1 MWTSP
6 ESVLSKTAP
15 GASCVPVRLAGFG
28 SATPGHRAGPDELAA
43 VVAEVW
49 PKLARHLGPL
59 LDQSSCVGRRLVRPP
74 AELATPLTPA
84 AQTAAYR
91 QVAPALAE
99 AAAAQALSDAGVG
112 AGEIGLLVV
121 ASCTGFVLPGI
132 DVMLVPRLGL
142 RADVVRMPFTVF
154 GCGGGAAGLA
164 RACDWVRGHPEQAA
178 LVVAVETPSL
188 TFRPDD
194 TSMDNLLSA
203 LVFGDGAAAVVVTPG
218 EQGLTVGRTQ
228 SAVVPDTGDALGY
241 QLADDGLQVV
251 LSRRL
256 PGLLAEVLPE
266 LVRGFLGDR
275 PPAGLDAVAVHP
287 GGPAILTAVERSLEL
302 SAAQTE
308 ASWNTLRRTGNTSS
322 AAILAVLAELARS
335 LPAPRGRGLAIGFGP
350 GLAIELLELEWR
362 C

>member
-1 MWTSP
+1 
-6 ESVLSKTAP
+6 V
-15 GASCVPVRLAGFG
+15 V
-28 SATPGHRAGPDELAA
+28 AA
-43 VVAEVW
+43 VW
-49 PKLARHLGPL
+49 PDAARHLRPL
-59 LDQSSCVGRRLVRPP
+59 LEQSSCVGRRLVRPP

-99 AAAAQALSDAGVG
+99 EAAAQALAAAAIA
-112 AGEIGLLVV
+112 AGEVGLLVV

-142 RADVVRMPFTVF
+142 RADVVRMPFSVF

-164 RACDWVRGHPEQAA
+164 RACDWSRAHPEQAA
-178 LVVAVETPSL
+178 LVVAVEVPSL

-194 TSMDNLLSA
+194 TSVDNLLSA

-218 EQGLTVGRTQ
+218 EQGLTVGRSR

-241 QLADDGLQVV
+241 QLADTGLQVV

-256 PGLLAEVLPE
+256 PRLLADVLAE
-266 LVRGFLGDR
+266 LVQEFLGDQ
-275 PPAGLDAVAVHP
+275 PPAELDAIAVHP
-287 GGPAILTAVERSLEL
+287 GGPAILTAVERSLRL
-302 SAAQTE
+302 SVAQTA
-308 ASWNTLRRTGNTSS
+308 ASWATLGRTGNTSS
-322 AAILAVLAELARS
+322 AAILAVLGELARS

-350 GLAIELLELEWR
+350 GLSIELLELEWR

>member
-1 MWTSP
+1 
-6 ESVLSKTAP
+6 
-15 GASCVPVRLAGFG
+15 
-28 SATPGHRAGPDELAA
+28 
-43 VVAEVW
+43 
-49 PKLARHLGPL
+49 
-59 LDQSSCVGRRLVRPP
+59 
-74 AELATPLTPA
+74 
-84 AQTAAYR
+84 
-91 QVAPALAE
+91 
-99 AAAAQALSDAGVG
+99 
-112 AGEIGLLVV
+112 
-121 ASCTGFVLPGI
+121 
-132 DVMLVPRLGL
+132 
-142 RADVVRMPFTVF
+142 
-154 GCGGGAAGLA
+154 
-164 RACDWVRGHPEQAA
+164 
-178 LVVAVETPSL
+178 
-188 TFRPDD
+188 
-194 TSMDNLLSA
+194 MDNLLSA

-218 EQGLTVGRTQ
+218 EQGLTVGRTR